1 MAIVQKRLILLF
13 FLSILLFSIPP
24 NSLAYPIVST
34 NIETLSYK
42 QEITIPIDTS
52 DPSADYQ
59 PIDTRITFDQ
69 SCWAKNETVHSVRVA
84 YDDGN
89 GLEEIDSQIYDLS
102 YTDETY
108 IDACSL
114 VFLIPKDTTG
124 EETYYV
130 LYDDQQT
137 DPVSYEDHI
146 TIQDTHY
153 YYEPI
158 SGQIMDFDYYRITQ
172 DGYVLYAICQKGEL
186 LGNGMSNAIIKLLP
200 NSTEFTTTNAE
211 QIASFYMSYS
221 TDPAGTHD
229 GSQWAKDI
237 KKTVLVDGNLMTRI
251 QMEGTSPKNDIK
263 TNNIYTYY
271 YCPTSAKH
279 IHVNVNHEI
288 LQDITVAG
296 TQQREGTY
304 ASLSTIKARSGT
316 IDDMNLGTILPKIH
330 IYTEDETT
338 KTYDIPTDP
347 KAHPAEWLLGTND
360 DQDLGSKAW
369 FCIDD
374 PNSGKAHGLL
384 FAQNTGLLEGPNDGI
399 QVKASV
405 HQHVA
410 LPGLEADSGDLY
422 ALRNAY
428 EDGSHSTTISAGT
441 NVTFDVQYL
450 ALQNGGFEAVDEES
464 IFYQTLNQIR
474 PITRGNVTADEDD
487 AEEKKRYTLTTYV
500 HLAPSFPL
508 GSLLSA
514 GLGRNIS
521 YLSAE
526 IYKENDLASSGSIS
540 RLKIG
545 DIDVSF
551 DNTTFKQKINLI
563 RGMFDIKNSTLF
575 KTIRFNDL
583 ESGDYLIKIYKE
595 NPLFGNDRKYIG
607 YATVNLEGNTK
618 THIYCKQ
625 QTMLQATVTDQKD
638 QPVEHAR
645 FTLSINDNIIAEDIT
660 DENGSVSLYF
670 PFYKRNTLT
679 LQGFYKGF
687 LITDQKIQLKTKNR
701 LNPIQKTINI
711 ERYNCEITVKDTL
724 GLSPAVDINPMLTS
738 NQMIILEK
746 LQPATNKNNAWYEF
760 TDLYPGSYKLKMSY
774 KSFVVEETITLNKD
788 TALDFTFPAE
798 FLLDCSLLDSVGSP
812 VSQGTITVQR
822 QGKTVSS
829 SFEEGTGKII
839 IPPGTY
845 EITIRSDTETIA
857 SQTMMVKG
865 DKSVDLVTN
874 HPSLMHTVAPLV
886 ILLVFAGLALYFFWK
901 KQKNYS
907 IHFLVIAIVLLS
919 LFFPWWML
927 SGDTGTVTTNTKTMI
942 YPSNLIT
949 ITTTDQVIGGEISSV
964 PEEFTMIL
972 TLISALIVGASLLIA
987 LELIIHQKFPRI
999 SMIISIFVM
1008 ILLILSAVLFYVA
1021 MSEVTK
1027 VGVGSFSDTDEL
1039 TISIP
1044 GQTENVNLLCQWG
1057 PGIGFYLILVGF
1069 IIYLGWQMRS
1079 KLETIRRRMQAKLTT

>member
-1 MAIVQKRLILLF
+1 MTLIHKRLVF
-13 FLSILLFSIPP
+13 FFVLSILLISTYPTI
-24 NSLAYPIVST
+24 LADPIRTT

-42 QEITIPIDTS
+42 QEITLPIDTS
-52 DPSADYQ
+52 ITAADYQ
-59 PIDTRITFDQ
+59 PIDLRITFDQ
-69 SCWAKNETVHSVRVA
+69 SCWAENETIHSVRVA
-84 YDDGN
+84 YDDGS

-102 YTDETY
+102 HTDETH

-124 EETYYV
+124 KETYYV

-137 DPVSYEDHI
+137 DPVTYEDHI
-146 TIQDTHY
+146 SIMDTHY

-172 DGYVLYAICQKGEL
+172 DEYIIYALCQKGEL

-221 TDPAGTHD
+221 TDPSGTHD

-251 QMEGTSPKNDIK
+251 QIEGTSPKDDIK

-279 IHVNVNHEI
+279 IHANVNHEI
-288 LQDITVAG
+288 LKDINVAG

-304 ASLSTIKARSGT
+304 ASLSTIKARSGS

-347 KAHPAEWLLGTND
+347 SADPAEWLLGTTD

-384 FAQNTGLLEGPNDGI
+384 FAQNTGILDGPNDGI

-428 EDGSHSTTISAGT
+428 EDGSHSTTLTMGT
-441 NVTFDVQYL
+441 NVLFDAQYL
-450 ALQNGGFEAVDEES
+450 ALQNGGYEAVDEES
-464 IFYQTLNQIR
+464 TFYQSLNQIR
-474 PITRGNVTADEDD
+474 PITRGNVTLDEDKD
-487 AEEKKRYTLTTYV
+487 DEKQRYTLTTYV

-514 GLGRNIS
+514 GTGRNIS

-526 IYKENDLASSGSIS
+526 IFKENDLASSGSIG
-540 RLKIG
+540 RLKVG

-551 DNTTFKQKINLI
+551 DNTTFKEKINLI
-563 RGMFDIKNSTLF
+563 RGMFDLKNSTLF

-583 ESGDYLIKIYKE
+583 EPGDYLVKIYKE
-595 NPLFGNDRKYIG
+595 NPLFGTERKYIG
-607 YATVNLEGNTK
+607 YATVSVQENTK

-625 QTMLQATVTDQKD
+625 QTSIQTTVTDQKD
-638 QPVEHAR
+638 QPVDQVR
-645 FTLSINDNIIAEDIT
+645 FTLSLNDNIIAEEIT
-660 DENGSVSLYF
+660 DENGTVTLAF
-670 PFYKRNTLT
+670 PFYKKNTLK
-679 LQGFYKGF
+679 LQGYYKGF
-687 LITDQKIQLKTKNR
+687 LITDQNIKLKTKNR
-701 LNPIQKTINI
+701 FKPIENTISI
-711 ERYNCEITVKDTL
+711 DRYSCEITVKDTL
-724 GLSPAVDINPMLTS
+724 DLSPAVDISPMLTS
-738 NQMIILEK
+738 NEMTLPEQ
-746 LQPATNKNNAWYEF
+746 LQPTTNNNNAWYEF

-774 KSFVVEETITLNKD
+774 KSFVVEETITVNND
-788 TALDFTFPAE
+788 AAFDFTFPAE
-798 FLLDCSLLDSVGSP
+798 FLLDCALFDSVGNS
-812 VSQGTITVQR
+812 VSEGTITVQR

-829 SFEEGTGKII
+829 SFEDGTGKII

-845 EITIRSDTETIA
+845 EITIQSDTEKIA
-857 SQTMMVKG
+857 GQSLIVKG
-865 DKSVDLVTN
+865 DKSVDLISN
-874 HPSLMHTVAPLV
+874 HPSMIHTVAPLL
-886 ILLVFAGLALYFFWK
+886 ILLVFAGLAAYFFWK

-907 IHFLVIAIVLLS
+907 IHLIIIAIVLLS

-927 SGDTGTVTTNTKTMI
+927 SGDNGEVTTTTKTML
-942 YPSNLIT
+942 YPSKLIT
-949 ITTTDQVIGGEISSV
+949 ITTTNQVIGGEISSV

-972 TLISALIVGASLLIA
+972 SLLTLLIIIA
-987 LELIIHQKFPRI
+987 GLLIILELIICQKFPRI
-999 SMIISIFVM
+999 SLVVSILAMIM
-1008 ILLILSAVLFYVA
+1008 LILTVVLFYVA

-1027 VGVGSFSDTDEL
+1027 VGVGSFADSNEL
-1039 TISIP
+1039 SISIP
-1044 GQTENVNLLCQWG
+1044 GQTTNVNLQCQWG
-1057 PGIGFYLILVGF
+1057 PGIGLYLVLIGF
-1069 IIYLGWQMRS
+1069 IGYLGWQMRS
-1079 KLETIRRRMQAKLTT
+1079 KIDKIRMKLQAKLTN